1 MPLLSTLRG
10 LHVVCPGEIPSELG
24 DLGNLA
30 FLNLEENQLSGKIP
44 AWLADLVDRE
54 GEARLYY
61 NEFECTPSSL
71 SGWVRIDNVLDC

>member
-1 MPLLSTLRG
+1 M
-10 LHVVCPGEIPSELG
+10 
-24 DLGNLA
+24 A